1 MAHALTPIRD
11 VVVRT
16 PVPLEPEVEDLV
28 RRACFAHAAAALAE
42 FRVHPDEIVA
52 HLTHAG
58 LAVASRA
65 DRVLDHLDGVAHA
78 VACVRGDALAWT
90 ELANRHGWCL
100 ERAAMDRFEVEG
112 GLAARRFWGEARR
125 GTLGAPEDR
134 VRDDGWPLPR
144 LQWYAGLRPLRH
156 WLADRL
162 FGGIEARLESS
173 QRAECLQREHLD
185 SLPGGRSLASPA
197 VNAATAT

>member
-1 MAHALTPIRD
+1 
-11 VVVRT
+11 VVARA

-28 RRACFAHAAAALAE
+28 RRACFAHAADALAD
-42 FRVHPDEIVA
+42 FRVRPDEVVA
-52 HLTHAG
+52 HLTTAG
-58 LAVASRA
+58 LAVASRS
-65 DRVLDHLDGVAHA
+65 DRVLQHLDGVAHA
-78 VACVRGDALAWT
+78 IACVRGDAFAWT

-100 ERAAMDRFEVEG
+100 ERASMDRFGVEG
-112 GLAARRFWGEARR
+112 GLAARRFWIEVRR

-162 FGGIEARLESS
+162 FGGIEARWESS
-173 QRAECLQREHLD
+173 QRERLD
-185 SLPGGRSLASPA
+185 TLPGGRSLASPA